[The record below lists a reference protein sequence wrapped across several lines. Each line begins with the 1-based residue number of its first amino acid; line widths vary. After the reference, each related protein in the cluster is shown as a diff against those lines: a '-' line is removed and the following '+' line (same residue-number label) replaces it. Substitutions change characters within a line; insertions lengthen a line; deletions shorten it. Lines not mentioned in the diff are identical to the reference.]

1 MTQSFA
7 PQRCSVRR
15 RRAFTQTRCPT
26 GRLPLALF
34 VFPLA
39 AALAATGACA
49 QEANGNA
56 TNEANNPL
64 TAKITVNLQD
74 YYTPSFYGPLN
85 SDATSSQ
92 STAISMICT

>member
-7 PQRCSVRR
+7 PQRASVRR
-15 RRAFTQTRCPT
+15 RRAFARRSRSNARP
-26 GRLPLALF
+26 PL
-34 VFPLA
+34 VFALA
-39 AALAATGACA
+39 AALAATGARA